1 MNGLMG
7 FVFLILGIIMTASP
21 YTGWYLSTGWRFKDA
36 EPSDA
41 ALFMNRVSGVIGVIF
56 GLILLVSSCSSM
68 FTGSADAK
76 WEKKFQ
82 ERLALGEVTDI
93 SFGLVEKN
101 VLTDEEKAEVLD
113 MIRGAEMESFDSGN
127 SYAASGTGYITFQ
140 DGERLDMVLFG
151 NSGGIELHPNET
163 DHAFRIKSTMLESWI
178 RTHVTNG
185 W

>member
-36 EPSDA
+36 EPSDT
-41 ALFMNRVSGVIGVIF
+41 ALFMNRVSGVIGVIV
-56 GLILLVSSCSSM
+56 GLVLLVSSCSSM
-68 FTGSADAK
+68 FTGGADTR

-82 ERLALGEVTDI
+82 ERLALGEVSDI
-93 SFGLVEKN
+93 SFGMINEI
-101 VLTDEEKAEVLD
+101 VLTGEERTEVVE
-113 MIRGAEMESFDSGN
+113 MIQASKMESFDPGS

-140 DGERLDMVLFG
+140 NGEKVDVVLFG
-151 NSGGIELHPNET
+151 NSGGIELHPNGT
-163 DHAFRIKSTMLESWI
+163 NKAFRIKSPELESWI